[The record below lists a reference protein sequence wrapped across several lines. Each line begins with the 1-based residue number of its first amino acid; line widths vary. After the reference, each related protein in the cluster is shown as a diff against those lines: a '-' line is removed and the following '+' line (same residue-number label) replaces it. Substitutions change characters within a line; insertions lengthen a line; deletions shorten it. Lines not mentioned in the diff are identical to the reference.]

1 MLLRKSI
8 SLAPRMLLNREFN
21 KRAFVLGN
29 SPSIKDHDLS
39 RLSECLTIGLNAS
52 PLLEREH
59 NFVSSYYC
67 VSDTRFMADPEK
79 KRMATSM
86 LSGETIRVLRSGIVS
101 QEDAEIAGRTAYVTA
116 LGRDGFSFNPE
127 AGFYFGSSTAF
138 LALQLAVWLGCSEI
152 VLLGCDFNYSGIT
165 PRFYSESNPAPEDIL
180 VSVQVRNI
188 ANAVRQLA
196 MRNIAVVNCS
206 SISMLRPF
214 VPSCAFE
221 KLF

>member
-1 MLLRKSI
+1 MMWRKPN
-8 SLAPRMLLNREFN
+8 SLAPRILLNRERK
-21 KRAFVLGN
+21 KRAFILGN
-29 SPSIKDHDLS
+29 SPSIRDHDLS
-39 RLSECLTIGLNAS
+39 RLSECLTIGLNGS

-67 VSDTRFMADPEK
+67 VSDIRFIADPDK
-79 KRMATSM
+79 QRMATSM
-86 LSGETIRVLRSGIVS
+86 LSSKTIRVLRSGIVAR
-101 QEDAEIAGRTAYVTA
+101 EDADIACRTVYVKA
-116 LGRDGFSFNPE
+116 LGRDGFSFDPE
-127 AGFYFGSSTAF
+127 EGFYFGSSTAF

-152 VLLGCDFNYSGIT
+152 VLLGCDFNYSGST

-188 ANAVRQLA
+188 ANAVRQLSIQ
-196 MRNIAVVNCS
+196 NIAVVNCS

-214 VPSCAFE
+214 VPSCTFE